1 MKKENKVLSDI
12 VVFSKYARYV
22 PEIGRRET
30 WEEIVQRNMAMH
42 IRKFPALKEQ
52 IRTVYNEYVIP
63 KKVLPSMRSLQFGG
77 RPIEISPNRIY
88 NCFSPDTEVQTVEYG
103 LVKLED
109 IEGQEVTVINAKG
122 EYVKGLCKYFG
133 DGLVRTAVFVNGRQ
147 KVKVDVTDNHR
158 WWLTNGDRVTTDAL
172 VPPKNGK
179 CGSHIPYVKVNGET
193 EGSLEGFLHGMIYAD
208 GTVTKNKDR
217 KYYQIRLCG
226 KKAAY
231 LETLI
236 KHFNFKYSFPPSFEG
251 DPIVYAGSVSKYSQ
265 DLKQLP
271 NTNDAEYIKGF
282 LNGAIE
288 FDGTCGKESYVDYLI
303 KWGHLVGVNITS
315 KHKFSGT
322 TNFGERKQEVW
333 KGVVRGNADYVFSG
347 FEGEY
352 KKSKLLCL
360 VVPEHEQFTLKCG
373 LLTSNCCFL
382 HMDSADAFSELMFL
396 LLGGTGVGYSVQKQ
410 HVDKLPVVVG
420 TKKRARRFVV
430 GDSIEGW
437 ADAVKVLVKSYF
449 FNQDKVTFDFSDIRE
464 KGAKLVT
471 SGGKAPGPQPL
482 KDCIHNLT
490 KVLDGNLGR
499 KLSPI
504 NVHDMCCYI
513 ADAVLAGGIRRAALI
528 SLFSR
533 DDENMLTSKTGP
545 WWELNP
551 QRGRANNSV
560 VLPRGEVSKEEFD
573 AIWKRV
579 EASGAGEPGVTWTN
593 NDDWGMNP

>member
-52 IRTVYNEYVIP
+52 IRAVYNEYVIP

-77 RPIEISPNRIY
+77 RPIEISPNRIF
-88 NCFSPDTEVQTVEYG
+88 NCAF
-103 LVKLED
+103 
-109 IEGQEVTVINAKG
+109 
-122 EYVKGLCKYFG
+122 
-133 DGLVRTAVFVNGRQ
+133 
-147 KVKVDVTDNHR
+147 
-158 WWLTNGDRVTTDAL
+158 LT
-172 VPPKNGK
+172 
-179 CGSHIPYVKVNGET
+179 
-193 EGSLEGFLHGMIYAD
+193 
-208 GTVTKNKDR
+208 
-217 KYYQIRLCG
+217 
-226 KKAAY
+226 
-231 LETLI
+231 
-236 KHFNFKYSFPPSFEG
+236 
-251 DPIVYAGSVSKYSQ
+251 
-265 DLKQLP
+265 
-271 NTNDAEYIKGF
+271 
-282 LNGAIE
+282 
-288 FDGTCGKESYVDYLI
+288 
-303 KWGHLVGVNITS
+303 
-315 KHKFSGT
+315 
-322 TNFGERKQEVW
+322 
-333 KGVVRGNADYVFSG
+333 
-347 FEGEY
+347 
-352 KKSKLLCL
+352 
-360 VVPEHEQFTLKCG
+360 
-373 LLTSNCCFL
+373 
-382 HMDSADAFSELMFL
+382 MDSADAFSELMFL

-560 VLPRGEVSKEEFD
+560 VLTRGEVSKEEFD